1 MRKTKIFLSVLCCL
15 IAVFLIPVNA
25 LAEEDYGIAPVSIFD
40 RVSPYS
46 KFTTYLS
53 TKNAGTF
60 TSEVETYD
68 YYFLTLTTSST
79 GAFMPKLFCVDNQDE
94 SPASRAYAY
103 YSPTLNDSKFF
114 GGTKSL
120 FSITTNY
127 KWRAFYTAESTLD
140 ENFSFTLSSSILS
153 TNSSLAKDFDR
164 LIFDEK
170 NTLDDFPWL
179 GTEHEGESSYGT
191 RVIIACNVD
200 IYDYNGDLLQKGDT
214 AKLIEYC
221 PFLKSANIN
230 DYVEKE
236 PATEPSS
243 DSGGGGSS
251 GDDDDNKASWN
262 ILGVVKDIFENIK
275 GIPDKIGEFFTTVG
289 DKIIEAVN
297 SIKEGII
304 SGLEFLFVPSDN
316 LFDDIQNILTQK
328 FAFYKQ
334 ILEVRDFITN
344 IDFKDTPP
352 AVKFDLNKLK
362 FSLLGFQPNF
372 GSGEVTIIDFQWL
385 EERGYI
391 DLIRGLILAVLWATF
406 LRKLPDKVVNT
417 INGTTGGDS

>member
-1 MRKTKIFLSVLCCL
+1 MRKTKIFLSVLCCFV
-15 IAVFLIPVNA
+15 AVFLIPIKFVY
-25 LAEEDYGIAPVSIFD
+25 AEEDYGIALTSIFD

-46 KFTTYLS
+46 KFTAYLS
-53 TKNAGTF
+53 APRAEDFSK
-60 TSEVETYD
+60 EVETYD

-103 YSPTLNDSKFF
+103 YSPTLSDSKFF
-114 GGTKSL
+114 NGQKSL
-120 FSITTNY
+120 FSLSTNY
-127 KWRAFYTAESTLD
+127 KWRAFFTAESTLN
-140 ENFSFTLSSSILS
+140 ENFSFTLSSSNTGIS
-153 TNSSLAKDFDR
+153 FDK

-243 DSGGGGSS
+243 EPGGGGSS

-262 ILGVVKDIFENIK
+262 ILGVVQDIFENIK
-275 GIPDKIGEFFTTVG
+275 SIPSKIGEFFTTVG

-344 IDFKDTPP
+344 IDFKNTPP
-352 AVKFDLNKLK
+352 DVKVDMGKLK
-362 FSLLGFQPNF
+362 FMDWGF
-372 GSGEVTIIDFQWL
+372 GKGEVTIIDWEWL

-391 DLIRGLILAVLWATF
+391 DLVQGLTLAVLWVSF

-417 INGTTGGDS
+417 INGTTGGDA

>member
-46 KFTTYLS
+46 KFTAYLS
-53 TKNAGTF
+53 AEQAGTF
-60 TSEVETYD
+60 TANAETFD
-68 YYFLTLTTSST
+68 YYFLTLSATSS
-79 GAFMPKLFCVDNQDE
+79 GAFMPKLYCVDTQE
-94 SPASRAYAY
+94 ETPSSRAYAY
-103 YSPTLNDSKFF
+103 YSPTLKDSKFF
-114 GGTKSL
+114 FGVKSL

-127 KWRAFYTAESTLD
+127 KWYTFYTAESTMN
-140 ENFSFTLSSSILS
+140 ENFSFTLG
-153 TNSSLAKDFDR
+153 SLNTRGIDAGRCDL

-179 GTEHEGESSYGT
+179 GTEHEGESAYSS
-191 RVIIACNVD
+191 RIIIACNVD

-214 AKLIEYC
+214 AKLLEYC
-221 PFLKSANIN
+221 PFLKSASIN

-236 PATEPSS
+236 PTTTEPS
-243 DSGGGGSS
+243 GGGDS
-251 GDDDDNKASWN
+251 GDDDDKASWN

-275 GIPDKIGEFFTTVG
+275 SIPDKIGEFFTTVG

-297 SIKEGII
+297 AIKDGII
-304 SGLEFLFVPSDN
+304 SALEYLFIPSDN

-334 ILEVRDFITN
+334 ILEVRDFVTN
-344 IDFKDTPP
+344 IDFKNTPP
-352 AVKFDLNKLK
+352 SVEVDMSKLK
-362 FSLLGFQPNF
+362 FNGWGF
-372 GSGEVTIIDFQWL
+372 GSGKVTIIDFEWL

-391 DLIRGLILAVLWATF
+391 DLIQGIILAVLWATF

-417 INGTTGGDS
+417 INGTTGGDA